1 MKFWYTE
8 SMIKR
13 RVKIPF
19 EKIKTSKPVLSLVY
33 LVAPLRRLIRR
44 LYNWTMKWSTAKH
57 AEAALGGL
65 SFAEAS
71 FFPLP
76 VDPLLMAMIFAE
88 PKKWLRL
95 TMLTTIASVLGAAF
109 GYFIGAV
116 LFESFGT
123 AILNGLHLKDSFAS
137 VQALYQ
143 EHSFMILI
151 VAAFTPL
158 PFKVFTIAG
167 GAFSVNFAGFMI
179 ASLVGRTL
187 RFGAVGSLAHFLG
200 KRYKDQIEK
209 YVDIASLI
217 VLAILLVGYILYRLV
232 A

>member
-1 MKFWYTE
+1 
-8 SMIKR
+8 MIKK
-13 RVKIPF
+13 RVKISF
-19 EKIKTSKPVLSLVY
+19 ETIKSSKPMLSLAY

-44 LYNWTMKWSTAKH
+44 LYNWTMKWSTSKH

-76 VDPLLMAMIFAE
+76 VDPLLMAMIFAT
-88 PKKWLRL
+88 PKKWVRFTSLAI
-95 TMLTTIASVLGAAF
+95 IASVIGAAF

-116 LFESFGT
+116 LFDSFGN
-123 AILNGLHLKDSFAS
+123 AILNGLHLKDSFAT
-137 VQALYQ
+137 VQDLYQ
-143 EHSFMILI
+143 QHSFLILI

-167 GAFSVNFAGFMI
+167 GAFGVNFAGFMI
-179 ASLVGRTL
+179 ASLAGRTL

-209 YVDIASLI
+209 YVDVASLI
-217 VLAILLVGYILYRLV
+217 VLAILLIAYILYRLV
-232 A
+232 V